1 METSRKRVRN
11 WIQDPTLHDGA
22 ECVCRSVMATTE
34 ELQSG
39 LYASSVTWYTH
50 PGAVKYIT
58 CRVMSFRPWQSSVGP
73 LWGLS
78 RLRGGIALILS
89 IPTMTLP
96 ASSFISSIFISSP
109 QWVHLRRLS
118 IPHFSHPLHFSS
130 SPCSPNLPPFCF
142 NFLRLPVH
150 GGRHLRPACHKAP
163 QLTAV
168 PWSRNPTLTLGFHP
182 EII

>member
-11 WIQDPTLHDGA
+11 WIRDLTLDDRA
-22 ECVCRSVMATTE
+22 ECVCRSVAATTE
-34 ELQSG
+34 EPPSG

-89 IPTMTLP
+89 IPTMTFP

-109 QWVHLRRLS
+109 QCVHLRRLS
-118 IPHFSHPLHFSS
+118 IPQFSHPLHFSS
-130 SPCSPNLPPFCF
+130 SPRTPNLPPFCF

-150 GGRHLRPACHKAP
+150 GGRHLRAACHKAP

>member
-1 METSRKRVRN
+1 METSRERAQN
-11 WIQDPTLHDGA
+11 WIQDLTLYDRA
-22 ECVCRSVMATTE
+22 QCVCRSAMAATE
-34 ELQSG
+34 EPHSG
-39 LYASSVTWYTH
+39 LCASSVTWYTH

-78 RLRGGIALILS
+78 CLRGCIALILS

-109 QWVHLRRLS
+109 QCVHLRRLS
-118 IPHFSHPLHFSS
+118 IPQFSHPLHFSS

-142 NFLRLPVH
+142 NFLASRCTAAVICDQH
-150 GGRHLRPACHKAP
+150 ATKRHSSVRC
-163 QLTAV
+163 
-168 PWSRNPTLTLGFHP
+168 RDP
-182 EII
+182 ETPH